1 MNTSSAYQLNQE
13 QTPAPF
19 LVLVEKPSH
28 VAQTPQQQAIV
39 DSIAAMF
46 APKATP
52 CASALHEPKGKLVS
66 ATVREFEVMRY
77 DSEARIL
84 QCLETGA
91 TYHLKVTVVQVESQ
105 VFTASFINGRIVDT
119 QDWLVN
125 RQFAGR
131 SMRYLYNAEQ
141 AVQGAYDHLQG
152 LVLSGK
158 A

>member
-66 ATVREFEVMRY
+66 ATGREFEVMRY
-77 DSEARIL
+77 DSEAHIL
-84 QCLETGA
+84 QALDNGA
-91 TYHLKVTVVQVESQ
+91 TYHLHVTMEQVEKQ
-105 VFTASFINGRIVDT
+105 VFTASFINGRIVST
-119 QDWLVN
+119 QDYMIN
-125 RQFAGR
+125 PQFAGR
-131 SMRYLYNAEQ
+131 SMRFLENAEQ
-141 AVQGAYDHLQG
+141 AVAGAYDDLQS

-158 A
+158 V